1 MSRKPVPSGLVDV
14 TEGED
19 AGERET
25 PVSGPGQMRHRTQDA
40 KPTKSSDG
48 DHKTCLTSIHGK
60 DHPIYSEMPH
70 RILEISWQD
79 LGGWHKEGQSIH
91 PHLKA
96 SDEPQPASV
105 RSSSVNL

>member
-25 PVSGPGQMRHRTQDA
+25 PVSGPGQMRHRTRDA

-48 DHKTCLTSIHGK
+48 DHKTCLTSIHDK
-60 DHPIYSEMPH
+60 DHLNYSETPR
-70 RILEISWQD
+70 RILEIGKIPGDTKRVS
-79 LGGWHKEGQSIH
+79 QSITLTK
-91 PHLKA
+91 PPTNL
-96 SDEPQPASV
+96 SLASV
-105 RSSSVNL
+105 CSGSVNP